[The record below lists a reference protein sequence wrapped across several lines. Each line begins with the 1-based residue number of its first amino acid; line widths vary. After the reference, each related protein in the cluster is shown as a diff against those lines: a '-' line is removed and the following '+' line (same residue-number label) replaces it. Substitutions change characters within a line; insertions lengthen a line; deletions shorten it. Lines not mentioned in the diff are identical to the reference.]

1 MENTKA
7 NILQKINGYIVN
19 CTLSGINNEVEKLLT
34 IVSDYEASQELA
46 TLFIKNYTL
55 YKADALAA
63 ILEIMI
69 HGHKRLALV
78 NGALNPLFR
87 LAIFKGSVDLY
98 ECYMEEAIYPFL
110 EDKCEEDKNEYYNKL
125 LCEATTLTN
134 LCFENYKIVRK
145 GIHLNGAMP
154 SDRGGFVLMAE
165 ENYEVM
171 NNLYEHFNAI
181 IGRRDILK
189 HLDTL
194 QCN

>member
-1 MENTKA
+1 MENTKT
-7 NILQKINGYIVN
+7 NILQKIDGYIVN
-19 CTLSGINNEVEKLLT
+19 GTLYGINKEVENLLT
-34 IVSDYEASQELA
+34 IVSEDEASQEVA
-46 TLFIKNYTL
+46 TLFVKNYSL
-55 YKADALAA
+55 FKADGLAA
-63 ILEIMI
+63 ILEKII
-69 HGHKRLALV
+69 HGHKGLALV
-78 NGALNPLFR
+78 NGTLNPFFR

-110 EDKCEEDKNEYYNKL
+110 EDKCEDEKYEYYNNL
-125 LCEATTLTN
+125 LCEATALTN

-145 GIHLNGAMP
+145 GIHFNGAMP
-154 SDRGGFVLMAE
+154 SDRIGFVLMAE

-194 QCN
+194 QGN